1 MNFQHMP
8 ELQYQ
13 NGYYIVIG
21 LWFELGLLCF
31 ISKEKMVLN
40 RVVIIERIICR
51 ETMQS
56 VKNRI
61 PLKNIKQISSIKGQ

>member
-21 LWFELGLLCF
+21 A
-31 ISKEKMVLN
+31 MVLIG
-40 RVVIIERIICR
+40 IIIFILER
-51 ETMQS
+51 EDGF
-56 VKNRI
+56 K
-61 PLKNIKQISSIKGQ
+61 

>member
-21 LWFELGLLCF
+21 YGSNWDYYVF
-31 ISKEKMVLN
+31 IL
-40 RVVIIERIICR
+40 ER
-51 ETMQS
+51 EDGF
-56 VKNRI
+56 K
-61 PLKNIKQISSIKGQ
+61 

>member
-21 LWFELGLLCF
+21 DGSNWDYYG
-31 ISKEKMVLN
+31 VLF
-40 RVVIIERIICR
+40 
-51 ETMQS
+51 
-56 VKNRI
+56 
-61 PLKNIKQISSIKGQ
+61 

>member
-21 LWFELGLLCF
+21 AMVLMGLLCF
-31 ISKEKMVLN
+31 ISEREDGN

-56 VKNRI
+56 VKI
-61 PLKNIKQISSIKGQ
+61 EYLMKDIKR

>member
-21 LWFELGLLCF
+21 AMVLIGIIMVFYF
-31 ISKEKMVLN
+31 RKKMVLN
-40 RVVIIERIICR
+40 RVVIIERI
-51 ETMQS
+51 M
-56 VKNRI
+56 
-61 PLKNIKQISSIKGQ
+61 P

>member
-21 LWFELGLLCF
+21 AMVLGLLWCF
-31 ISKEKMVLN
+31 ILEKDGF
-40 RVVIIERIICR
+40 
-51 ETMQS
+51 
-56 VKNRI
+56 K
-61 PLKNIKQISSIKGQ
+61 

>member
-21 LWFELGLLCF
+21 AMVLMGLLWCF
-31 ISKEKMVLN
+31 IL
-40 RVVIIERIICR
+40 ER
-51 ETMQS
+51 EDGF
-56 VKNRI
+56 K
-61 PLKNIKQISSIKGQ
+61 